1 MKPFLFIL
9 LSLLVTSID
18 AQSMIEQTIFKA
30 MDEYEAGRLEN
41 VLELLEPYAYAYSQN
56 KIQRKNALKILTE
69 TYLFLDE
76 KEQAEKT
83 YLELLRIDPF
93 YKINTAIPELKYL
106 KERIETYPIS
116 TYRIYGGVHLFSQP
130 ILKKQY
136 SPNGVM
142 IDHYNYDLDSIAAPI
157 GSFLAISGS
166 YKILNSNW
174 DISFGYNNWTQYYYY
189 NASLSNA
196 INLEGAPGKARL
208 HFFEKQRWSKFSVGF
223 LRQFVKRDRVI
234 SRSIFPFI
242 AGNISF
248 DILHK
253 GPNFINDLKIEF
265 EDGSNI
271 STPPFRISELRNKS
285 NVSVQLELGA
295 RVHSSRYFVEFGIQY
310 SQSLSNIA
318 SAANRSNNTELIHTY
333 NYLDDDFT
341 FHNFSLFLGTGVY
354 FFKSKTKAFIPL

>member
-1 MKPFLFIL
+1 MKLSILIL
-9 LSLLVTSID
+9 LSFLVLNIG
-18 AQSMIEQTIFKA
+18 AQSMIEETIFKA
-30 MDEYEAGRLEN
+30 KDEFEAGRLEQ
-41 VLELLEPYAYAYSQN
+41 VVELLKPYSTAYNEN
-56 KIQRKNALKILTE
+56 KIHRKAALKLLTE

-76 KEQAEKT
+76 PNEAQTT

-93 YKINTAIPELKYL
+93 YKINTTVPELKYL
-106 KERIETYPIS
+106 SQRIETYPIS
-116 TYRIYGGVHLFSQP
+116 TYRFYGGVHLFSQP

-136 SPNGVM
+136 SPEGVT

-157 GSFLAISGS
+157 GSFMAVSGS

-189 NASLSNA
+189 NAMLSNA
-196 INLEGAPGKARL
+196 INLEGHPTKANL
-208 HFFEKQRWSKFSVGF
+208 HFFEKQRWSKISVGF
-223 LRQFVKRDRVI
+223 AHQFIQREKVI
-234 SRSIFPFI
+234 RRSIFPFI
-242 AGNISF
+242 AGNISY

-253 GPNFINDLKIEF
+253 GPNFLNDLSIEF

-271 STPPFRISELRNKS
+271 SKPPFRVSDLRNRS
-285 NVSVQLELGA
+285 NVSIQLELGV

-310 SQSLSNIA
+310 NQYLQSM
-318 SAANRSNNTELIHTY
+318 ANAENRKTNTELVNTF

-354 FFKSKTKAFIPL
+354 FFKSKTKEYVPL